1 MMSAWQGKYAIG
13 LTGNIAT
20 GKSVV
25 RKMLEHLGAYGIDA
39 DVLSHRAIMQS
50 SPGYQPVIDTF
61 GKWVLGTNGEID
73 RSKLGELVFN
83 NPDAMMRLETIIHPL
98 VRQALDVLVNRS
110 RHRIIVIEA
119 IKLLESD
126 IHSLCD
132 QVWVTMSSSDLQLE
146 RLIEKRNLTRRE
158 AENRINAQLPA
169 TAKLTKA
176 DVVIENDGS
185 FEKTW
190 KQVYDAWQAIT
201 QEEPDFQQ
209 IPSKSYGR
217 LDVRRA
223 TPESA
228 DQIAAYMSIHSR
240 SKRKITKDDIM
251 EAFGEKAYMLLLS
264 EEEIIG
270 LLGWQVENLIT
281 RVDDVML
288 NEGLAIQNGLEA
300 LMSFVEDSSKELQ
313 SEAALL
319 FLPPSLAQHE
329 SLWGGMGYE
338 ARTVKDLQVKAWQNA
353 VMESMP
359 PGTVL
364 LFKQLRKDRV
374 LRPMQ

>member
-1 MMSAWQGKYAIG
+1 MSAWRGKYAIG

-39 DVLSHRAIMQS
+39 DVLSHRAIMKS

-61 GKWVLGTNGEID
+61 GRWVLGANEEID
-73 RSKLGELVFN
+73 RVKLGEVVFK
-83 NPDAMMRLETIIHPL
+83 NPDAMLRLETIIHPL
-98 VRQALDVLVNRS
+98 VRQALDVLVKKS
-110 RHRIIVIEA
+110 SHRVIVIEA
-119 IKLLESD
+119 IKLLESEMN
-126 IHSLCD
+126 SLCD
-132 QVWVTMSSSDLQLE
+132 QVWVTMAPPDLQLE
-146 RLIEKRNLTRRE
+146 RLIDKRNLTKQE
-158 AENRINAQLPA
+158 AEDRINAQLPV
-169 TAKLTKA
+169 TAILTKA
-176 DVVIENDGS
+176 DVVIENNGS

-190 KQVYDAWQAIT
+190 KQVYDAWQVIT
-201 QEEPDFQQ
+201 QEKPDFKPL
-209 IPSKSYGR
+209 PSKSYGK

-228 DQIAAYMSIHSR
+228 EQIASYMSQHSR
-240 SKRKITKDDIM
+240 TKKKMTKDDIM
-251 EAFGEKAYMLLLS
+251 AAFGEKAYMLLLS
-264 EEEIIG
+264 DEEIIG

-281 RVDDVML
+281 RVDDVIL
-288 NEGLAIQNGLEA
+288 NQGLAVQKGLEA
-300 LMSFVEDSSKELQ
+300 LMNFVEESSKELQ

-329 SLWGGMGYE
+329 NLWSPLGYQ

-364 LFKQLRKDRV
+364 LFKQLRKDRI

>member
-1 MMSAWQGKYAIG
+1 MSAWQGKYAIG

-39 DVLSHRAIMQS
+39 DVLSHRAIMKS

-61 GKWVLGTNGEID
+61 GRWVLGANEEID

-98 VRQALDVLVNRS
+98 VRQALDVLVNKS
-110 RHRIIVIEA
+110 SNRIIVIEA

-126 IHSLCD
+126 IHNMCD
-132 QVWVTMSSSDLQLE
+132 QVWVAMASSDLQLE

-201 QEEPDFQQ
+201 QDEPDFKQ
-209 IPSKSYGR
+209 IPSKSYGK

-228 DQIAAYMSIHSR
+228 KQIAEYMSLQSR

-281 RVDDVML
+281 RVDDVIL
-288 NEGLAIQNGLEA
+288 NDGLALQNGLEA
-300 LMSFVEDSSKELQ
+300 LMNYVEESSKELQ

-319 FLPPSLAQHE
+319 FLPPSLAQHDSIWG
-329 SLWGGMGYE
+329 SLGYE

>member
-1 MMSAWQGKYAIG
+1 MSAWQGKYAIG

-39 DVLSHRAIMQS
+39 DVLSHRAIMKS

-61 GKWVLGTNGEID
+61 GQWVLGANGEID
-73 RSKLGELVFN
+73 RTKLGELVFK

-98 VRQALDVLVNRS
+98 VRQALDVLIKKS
-110 RHRIIVIEA
+110 KHPIIVIEA

-126 IHSLCD
+126 MHNLCD
-132 QVWVTMSSSDLQLE
+132 QVWVSMSSTDLQLE
-146 RLIEKRNLTRRE
+146 RLMEKRHMTRRE
-158 AENRINAQLPA
+158 AEDRINAQLPA

-190 KQVYDAWQAIT
+190 KQVYDAWQVIT
-201 QEEPDFQQ
+201 QDEKGIAPL
-209 IPSKSYGR
+209 PSKSYGK
-217 LDVRRA
+217 LVVRRA

-228 DQIAAYMSIHSR
+228 EQIAGYMSQH
-240 SKRKITKDDIM
+240 KRAKRQMTKDDIM
-251 EAFGEKAYMLLLS
+251 AAFGEKAYMLLLS
-264 EEEIIG
+264 GEELIG

-288 NEGLAIQNGLEA
+288 TEGLAIQNGLEA
-300 LMSFVEDSSKELQ
+300 LMSYVEESSKELQ
-313 SEAALL
+313 SEASLL

-329 SLWGGMGYE
+329 NLWSSLGYQ

>member
-1 MMSAWQGKYAIG
+1 MSAWQGKYAIG

-39 DVLSHRAIMQS
+39 DVLSHRAIMS
-50 SPGYQPVIDTF
+50 TSPGYKPVIDTF
-61 GKWVLGTNGEID
+61 GKWVLGSNGEID
-73 RSKLGELVFN
+73 RSKLGELVFKN
-83 NPDAMMRLETIIHPL
+83 QDAMLRLESIIHPL
-98 VRQALDVLVNRS
+98 VRQALDVLAKNTS
-110 RHRIIVIEA
+110 RRVIVIEA
-119 IKLLESD
+119 IKLLEAEM
-126 IHSLCD
+126 HNLCD
-132 QVWVTMSSSDLQLE
+132 QVWVTTAPTDVQLE
-146 RLIEKRNLTRRE
+146 RLIEKRELTKQE
-158 AENRINAQLPA
+158 AQERINAQLPA
-169 TAKLTKA
+169 TARLTKA

-190 KQVYDAWQAIT
+190 KQVYEAWKVIT
-201 QEEPDFQQ
+201 QEEPDFKP
-209 IPSKSYGR
+209 IPSKSYGK

-223 TPESA
+223 NPESA
-228 DQIAAYMSIHSR
+228 DHIAAYMSQHSR
-240 SKRKITKDDIM
+240 TKRKMTKDDIM
-251 EAFGEKAYMLLLS
+251 AAFGEKAYMLLLS
-264 EEEIIG
+264 DEEIIG

-288 NEGLAIQNGLEA
+288 NEGLAIQKGLEA
-300 LMSFVEDSSKELQ
+300 LMSYVEDSSKELQ

-329 SLWGGMGYE
+329 NLWSSLGYQ

-364 LFKQLRKDRV
+364 LFKQLRKDRI

>member
-1 MMSAWQGKYAIG
+1 MSAWPGKYTIG

-39 DVLSHRAIMQS
+39 DVLSHRAIIKG
-50 SPGYQPVIDTF
+50 SPGYQPVVDTF
-61 GKWVLGTNGEID
+61 GRWILGANGEID

-83 NPDAMMRLETIIHPL
+83 NPEALLRLEEIIHPL
-98 VRQALDVLVNRS
+98 VRQALDVLIERTK
-110 RHRIIVIEA
+110 HRVVVIEA
-119 IKLLESD
+119 IKLLETD
-126 IHSLCD
+126 LHNLCN
-132 QVWVTMSSSDLQLE
+132 QIWVTRAPSEMQLE
-146 RLIEKRNLTRRE
+146 RLVEKRNLSEQE
-158 AENRINAQLPA
+158 ARDRINAQLPA
-169 TAKLTKA
+169 TTKLMKA
-176 DVVIENDGS
+176 DVVIENDGT

-190 KQVYDAWQAIT
+190 KQVYEAWQNIS
-201 QEEPDFQQ
+201 QEEPDFQPE
-209 IPSKSYGR
+209 PSKTYGK

-223 TPESA
+223 TPEVA
-228 DQIAAYMSIHSR
+228 DQIAQYMTQR
-240 SKRKITKDDIM
+240 SKTNRKMTKDDVM
-251 EAFGEKAYMLLLS
+251 AAFGEKAYMLLLS
-264 EEEIIG
+264 DEEIIG

-288 NEGLAIQNGLEA
+288 DEGLAFEKGLEA
-300 LMSFVEDSSKELQ
+300 LMSYVEESSKELQ

-319 FLPPSLAQHE
+319 FLPPSIAQHE
-329 SLWGGMGYE
+329 KIWSSLGYQ
-338 ARTVKDLQVKAWQNA
+338 ARTVKDLHVRAWQNA

>member
-1 MMSAWQGKYAIG
+1 MSVWPGKYAIG

-39 DVLSHRAIMQS
+39 DVLSHRAIIKG
-50 SPGYQPVIDTF
+50 SPGFEPVVNTF
-61 GKWVLGTNGEID
+61 GKWVLGENGEID

-83 NPDAMMRLETIIHPL
+83 NPEALLRLEEIIHPL
-98 VRQALDVLVNRS
+98 VRQALDVLIERTK
-110 RHRIIVIEA
+110 HRVVVIEA
-119 IKLLESD
+119 IKLLESEL
-126 IHSLCD
+126 HSLCD
-132 QVWVTMSSSDLQLE
+132 QIWVTRAPSELQLE
-146 RLIEKRNLTRRE
+146 RLIEKRKLTQEE
-158 AENRINAQLPA
+158 ARDRMNAQLPA
-169 TAKLTKA
+169 TTKLMKA

-190 KQVYDAWQAIT
+190 KQVYEAWQAIT
-201 QEEPDFQQ
+201 QEEPDFKPA
-209 IPSKSYGR
+209 PSKTYGK

-223 TPESA
+223 TPEVA
-228 DQIAAYMSIHSR
+228 DQIAKYITEHSK
-240 SKRKITKDDIM
+240 SKRKMTKDDIM
-251 EAFGEKAYMLLLS
+251 AAFGEKAYMLLLS
-264 EEEIIG
+264 DEEIIG

-288 NEGLAIQNGLEA
+288 NEGLAFEQGLEA
-300 LMSFVEDSSKELQ
+300 LMSYVEDSSKELQ

-319 FLPPSLAQHE
+319 FLPPSIAQHE
-329 SLWGGMGYE
+329 SIWSTLGYQ
-338 ARTVKDLQVKAWQNA
+338 ARTVKDLNVRAWQNA

>member
-1 MMSAWQGKYAIG
+1 MSAWRGKYAIG

-39 DVLSHRAIMQS
+39 DVLSHRAIMKS

-61 GKWVLGTNGEID
+61 GRWILGANEEID
-73 RSKLGELVFN
+73 RAKLGEVVFN
-83 NPDAMMRLETIIHPL
+83 NPDAMLRLETIIHPL
-98 VRQALDVLVNRS
+98 VRQALDVLVKKS
-110 RHRIIVIEA
+110 SHKVIVIEA

-126 IHSLCD
+126 MNSLCD
-132 QVWVTMSSSDLQLE
+132 QVWVTMAPTELQLE
-146 RLIEKRNLTRRE
+146 RLVDKRNLTKRE
-158 AENRINAQLPA
+158 AEDRINAQLPV
-169 TAKLTKA
+169 TAILTKA
-176 DVVIENDGS
+176 DVVIENNGS

-190 KQVYDAWQAIT
+190 KQVYEAWQIIT
-201 QEEPDFQQ
+201 QEEPDFKPL
-209 IPSKSYGR
+209 PSKSYGK

-228 DQIAAYMSIHSR
+228 EQIASYMSEKSR
-240 SKRKITKDDIM
+240 TKKRMTKDDIM
-251 EAFGEKAYMLLLS
+251 AAFGEKAYMLLLS
-264 EEEIIG
+264 DEEIIG

-281 RVDDVML
+281 RVDDVIL
-288 NEGLAIQNGLEA
+288 DEGLAFQKGLEA
-300 LMSFVEDSSKELQ
+300 LMNYVEESSKELQ

-329 SLWGGMGYE
+329 NLWSPLGYQ

-364 LFKQLRKDRV
+364 LFKQLRKDRI

>member
-1 MMSAWQGKYAIG
+1 MSAWRGKYAIG

-39 DVLSHRAIMQS
+39 DVLSHRAIMKS

-61 GKWVLGTNGEID
+61 GRWVLGANEEID
-73 RSKLGELVFN
+73 RVKLGEVVFK
-83 NPDAMMRLETIIHPL
+83 NPDAMLRLETIIHPL
-98 VRQALDVLVNRS
+98 VRQALDVLVKKS
-110 RHRIIVIEA
+110 SHRVIVIEA
-119 IKLLESD
+119 IKLLESEMN
-126 IHSLCD
+126 SLCD
-132 QVWVTMSSSDLQLE
+132 QVWVTMAPPDLQLE
-146 RLIEKRNLTRRE
+146 RLIDKRNLTKQE
-158 AENRINAQLPA
+158 AEDRINAQLPV
-169 TAKLTKA
+169 TAILTKA
-176 DVVIENDGS
+176 DVVIENNGS

-190 KQVYDAWQAIT
+190 KQVYDAWQIIT
-201 QEEPDFQQ
+201 QEKPDFKPL
-209 IPSKSYGR
+209 PSKSYGK

-228 DQIAAYMSIHSR
+228 EQIASYMSQHSR
-240 SKRKITKDDIM
+240 TKKKMTKDDIM
-251 EAFGEKAYMLLLS
+251 AAFGEKAYMLLLS
-264 EEEIIG
+264 DEEIIG

-281 RVDDVML
+281 RVDDVIL
-288 NEGLAIQNGLEA
+288 NQGLAVQKGLEA
-300 LMSFVEDSSKELQ
+300 LMNFVEESSKELQ

-329 SLWGGMGYE
+329 NLWSPLGYQ

>member
-1 MMSAWQGKYAIG
+1 MSEWRGKYAIG
-13 LTGNIAT
+13 LTGNIAS

-39 DVLSHRAIMQS
+39 DVLSHRAIMKS
-50 SPGYQPVIDTF
+50 SPGYQPVIDNF
-61 GKWVLGTNGEID
+61 GQWVLGANGEID
-73 RSKLGELVFN
+73 RAKLGELVFK

-98 VRQALDVLVNRS
+98 VRQALDVLINKS
-110 RHRIIVIEA
+110 SHPIIVIEA

-126 IHSLCD
+126 MHNLCD
-132 QVWVTMSSSDLQLE
+132 QVWVTMASTDLQLE
-146 RLIEKRNLTRRE
+146 RLIDKRYLTRRE
-158 AENRINAQLPA
+158 AEDRINAQLPA

-176 DVVIENDGS
+176 DVVIENDDT

-190 KQVYDAWQAIT
+190 KQVYDAWQVIT
-201 QEEPDFQQ
+201 KKEKGIAPV
-209 IPSKSYGR
+209 PSKSYGK

-228 DQIAAYMSIHSR
+228 EQIAAYISQHSR
-240 SKRKITKDDIM
+240 SNRKMTKDDIM
-251 EAFGEKAYMLLLS
+251 AAFGEKAYMLLLS

-313 SEAALL
+313 SEASLL

-329 SLWGGMGYE
+329 SLWSSLGYQ

-364 LFKQLRKDRV
+364 LFKQLRKDRI

>member
-1 MMSAWQGKYAIG
+1 MSAWRGKYAIG

-39 DVLSHRAIMQS
+39 DVLSHRAIMKT

-61 GKWVLGTNGEID
+61 GKWVLGPNGEID
-73 RSKLGELVFN
+73 RSKLGELVFK
-83 NPDAMMRLETIIHPL
+83 NPDAMMRLEAIIHPL
-98 VRQALDVLVNRS
+98 VRQALDVLVTKTKNG
-110 RHRIIVIEA
+110 IVVIEA

-126 IHSLCD
+126 MHNLCD
-132 QVWVTMSSSDLQLE
+132 QVWVTMSSTDLQLE
-146 RLIEKRNLTRRE
+146 RLMEKRDMPRRE
-158 AENRINAQLPA
+158 AEDRINVQLPA

-190 KQVYDAWQAIT
+190 KQVYDAWQVIT
-201 QEEPDFQQ
+201 QKEPGFKPA
-209 IPSKSYGR
+209 PSKSYGT
-217 LDVRRA
+217 LNVRRA

-228 DQIAAYMSIHSR
+228 EKIAAYMSRHSR
-240 SKRKITKDDIM
+240 AKRKMTKDDIM
-251 EAFGEKAYMLLLS
+251 AAFGEKAYMLLLS
-264 EEEIIG
+264 DEEIIG

-288 NEGLAIQNGLEA
+288 NEGLAIEKGLDA

-329 SLWGGMGYE
+329 NIWSPLGYQ

>member
-1 MMSAWQGKYAIG
+1 MSAWQGKYAIG

-39 DVLSHRAIMQS
+39 DVLSHRAIMKS

-61 GKWVLGTNGEID
+61 GQWVLGANREID
-73 RSKLGELVFN
+73 RTKLGELVFK
-83 NPDAMMRLETIIHPL
+83 NPDAMMRLEIIIHPL
-98 VRQALDVLVNRS
+98 VRQALDVLIKKS
-110 RHRIIVIEA
+110 KHPIIVIEA

-126 IHSLCD
+126 MHNLCD
-132 QVWVTMSSSDLQLE
+132 QVWVSMSSTDLQLE
-146 RLIEKRNLTRRE
+146 RLMEKRHMTRRE
-158 AENRINAQLPA
+158 AEDRINAQLPA

-190 KQVYDAWQAIT
+190 KQVYDAWQVIT
-201 QEEPDFQQ
+201 QDEIGIAPL
-209 IPSKSYGR
+209 PSKSYGK
-217 LDVRRA
+217 LAVRRA

-228 DQIAAYMSIHSR
+228 EQIAAYMSQH
-240 SKRKITKDDIM
+240 KRAKRQMTKDDIM
-251 EAFGEKAYMLLLS
+251 AAFGEKAYMLLLS
-264 EEEIIG
+264 GEEIIG

-288 NEGLAIQNGLEA
+288 TEGLAIQNGLEA
-300 LMSFVEDSSKELQ
+300 LMSYVEESSKELQ

-329 SLWGGMGYE
+329 NLWSSLGYQ

>member
-1 MMSAWQGKYAIG
+1 
-13 LTGNIAT
+13 
-20 GKSVV
+20 
-25 RKMLEHLGAYGIDA
+25 
-39 DVLSHRAIMQS
+39 
-50 SPGYQPVIDTF
+50 
-61 GKWVLGTNGEID
+61 
-73 RSKLGELVFN
+73 
-83 NPDAMMRLETIIHPL
+83 
-98 VRQALDVLVNRS
+98 
-110 RHRIIVIEA
+110 
-119 IKLLESD
+119 
-126 IHSLCD
+126 
-132 QVWVTMSSSDLQLE
+132 MSSSDLQLE

-158 AENRINAQLPA
+158 AEVRIKAQLPA

-201 QEEPDFQQ
+201 QEEPDFKVV
-209 IPSKSYGR
+209 PSKSYGK

-228 DQIAAYMSIHSR
+228 EQIAVYMSEKSR
-240 SKRKITKDDIM
+240 TKRKITKDDIM
-251 EAFGEKAYMLLLS
+251 AAFGEKAYMLLMAENEL
-264 EEEIIG
+264 IG

-288 NEGLAIQNGLEA
+288 NEGRAVTDGLEA
-300 LMSFVEDSSKELQ
+300 LMSYVEESSKELQ

-319 FLPPSLAQHE
+319 FLPPALAQHE
-329 SLWGGMGYE
+329 NLWGSLGYE